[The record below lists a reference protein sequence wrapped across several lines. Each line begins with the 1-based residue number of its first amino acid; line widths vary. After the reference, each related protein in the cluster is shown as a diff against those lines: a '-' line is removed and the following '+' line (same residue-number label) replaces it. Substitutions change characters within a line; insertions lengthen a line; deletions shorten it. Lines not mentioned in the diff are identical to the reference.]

1 VPCVHTV
8 SQAPQLELSF
18 CSSTQAVPHVT
29 MPAAQLH
36 TPPTQGTALAQVVP
50 QEPQL
55 FGSLVSLTHAPPQ
68 LERFG
73 AHCS

>member
-29 MPAAQLH
+29 MPAPQLH